1 MLLIPASPLPS
12 HLSCVESSGKKFF
25 PVCYFE
31 DRLLVCCG
39 SPLVPTSTCTGAA
52 ERTEGVQASLC
63 WLSGKCSPIYG
74 LRFCLLCHT
83 SVFSRGFL
91 FDMHVLN
98 VYVNQLPDLAL
109 IFKLP
114 APLCYGISFMF
125 WCVILEKAGV
135 GWEILA
141 SRNDDFSWRRAKI
154 FPYWE
159 SVLSVMANIPLGL
172 SVTLTTIVRV
182 VCNSTSVF
190 ILPALSFYW
199 KKKYHILLFLFFFS
213 ITEVQALNNL
223 SAAHTN
229 LRLSREL
236 NL

>member
-1 MLLIPASPLPS
+1 
-12 HLSCVESSGKKFF
+12 
-25 PVCYFE
+25 
-31 DRLLVCCG
+31 
-39 SPLVPTSTCTGAA
+39 
-52 ERTEGVQASLC
+52 
-63 WLSGKCSPIYG
+63 
-74 LRFCLLCHT
+74 
-83 SVFSRGFL
+83 
-91 FDMHVLN
+91 
-98 VYVNQLPDLAL
+98 
-109 IFKLP
+109 
-114 APLCYGISFMF
+114 
-125 WCVILEKAGV
+125 
-135 GWEILA
+135 
-141 SRNDDFSWRRAKI
+141 
-154 FPYWE
+154 
-159 SVLSVMANIPLGL
+159 MANIPLGL